1 MKNKW
6 FLILIVFSLLF
17 IFKKNVFAGSEFCDS
32 DEDITYY
39 NFYLFTEGLTNDPV
53 GSSSTTKY
61 ADPYDYFD
69 NSEWL
74 YDIQDYGTISIGG
87 SNNSGTTIYAG
98 SASAT
103 LSNWTVQTW
112 YNNFKTIYNSTS
124 GYTRN
129 SVEHASYSYS
139 SSGNMIRY
147 IVAGNSGG
155 SFDSSTAVYTKSF
168 SSVDYAGYSD
178 ASSFVSSSP
187 TTYIA
192 FCKSKSECER
202 NPAYQIYNQSPY
214 NGEFYG
220 TSADKKFKIYR
231 NYGSSSYNPFNN
243 GYTGVPVYYANK
255 GKTLQT
261 VFTPAAYYIKYKC
274 RKPCDPTREC
284 CYDSSGVEHD
294 DYEGSSV
301 YHFKYINPRT
311 GAQGKKGS
319 TYSQLKTCGCDPTEA
334 CCYDSSGNL
343 HREYNPNNKPG
354 RTYQQSYRFVR
365 DYGTDDEDY
374 PEIDYN
380 YSNGASYGSAYKK
393 VSCGCEPMKKC
404 CFDSSGNYQYNSGSF
419 VQVNQNDE
427 NSRQVVSCS
436 CNGQKNDAQCG
447 ETETYDEVK
456 GNSGSGNNVTNDFT
470 CTMKGQYTNSGFSIL
485 TGNYNTEWTAIA
497 PGYDVVCKDS
507 YEVQY
512 PDDQYESANNLGRY
526 FTFNSRNIG
535 INIAKVTVSR
545 KCVSSRLT
553 NYTMR
558 NGAINSITSSSSKLE
573 SSNMSA
579 SLTYDDIRDIYEQR
593 SKTRPSITLKTDGS
607 SVTTNY
613 YYTTSDSIPSNFTL
627 SNSFTNS
634 TKNSIKSYNTYYV
647 SSVSTV
653 SYNAVLPTI
662 YLRGSQG
669 DTILCENPNVYPQFC
684 YPNQAQLPGN
694 SLPIILTTKG
704 NLRRNYTIT
713 LSLRNMLSRPTS
725 YTSKRRG
732 NLVKDPPINSDLSKT
747 CHYTTASKT
756 RVGGKADKFI
766 YRTVSLSNINPTNRT
781 LGENWN
787 PNNRN
792 IGTYSSLSVTEKKT
806 KIDSYRASIL
816 LNDAASNDYS
826 LKRTDD
832 NYERLSEGHDHFTFE
847 ITPDTMRMI
856 RNYNKSRVTVGG
868 YNDWDLS
875 ILDYDDT
882 NNADTLFRNR
892 YVKQTTY
899 YCGWHWYSP
908 FLSRLTG
915 FGPYTEN
922 VSNCGKSVSAPS
934 WRELNSALG
943 NSFQKEEGTMTNAE
957 LNANRRALIRKQ
969 NALDNQAFRNAGG
982 S

>member
-1 MKNKW
+1 MKSKVIYILLITGILFLFKPTSIYAIDECNK
-6 FLILIVFSLLF
+6 
-17 IFKKNVFAGSEFCDS
+17 NYR
-32 DEDITYY
+32 YY
-39 NFYLFTEGLTNDPV
+39 NFYLFTESFTKWEFDHYILPDNDDGSKGVTIRYAYPKDFFNNPDYLYTFQNWHRIATASSGGASVGGIGLTNWSNNEFWSNLDDV
-53 GSSSTTKY
+53 
-61 ADPYDYFD
+61 YD
-69 NSEWL
+69 
-74 YDIQDYGTISIGG
+74 G
-87 SNNSGTTIYAG
+87 SNGYYEYRNGNNVIRLIVAGSWAKTWG
-98 SASAT
+98 SASLQTRFPRGSYLNENASDVLTNVQTYEALT
-103 LSNWTVQTW
+103 LS
-112 YNNFKTIYNSTS
+112 
-124 GYTRN
+124 
-129 SVEHASYSYS
+129 A
-139 SSGNMIRY
+139 
-147 IVAGNSGG
+147 
-155 SFDSSTAVYTKSF
+155 
-168 SSVDYAGYSD
+168 SD
-178 ASSFVSSSP
+178 ASGDSAITIFD
-187 TTYIA
+187 
-192 FCKSKSECER
+192 K
-202 NPAYQIYNQSPY
+202 PY
-214 NGEFYG
+214 YRGEFYG
-220 TSADKKFKIYR
+220 TSAAKKFKLYR
-231 NYGSSSYNPFNN
+231 NYGTDFNSITSGLKGFNN
-243 GYTGVPVYYANK
+243 NTWFSAGAYLIEYT
-255 GKTLQT
+255 
-261 VFTPAAYYIKYKC
+261 C

-319 TYSQLKTCGCDPTEA
+319 TYSQLKTCGCDPTGA

-436 CNGQKNDAQCG
+436 CNGVNNPGTCG
-447 ETETYDEVK
+447 GTETYDEVK

-732 NLVKDPPINSDLSKT
+732 SLVKDPPINSDLSKI
-747 CHYTTASKT
+747 CHYTTVSKT

-892 YVKQTTY
+892 YVKQTSY

-915 FGPYTEN
+915 FSPYSEN
-922 VSNCGKSVSAPS
+922 VSNCGKSVTAPS

-943 NSFQKEEGTMTNAE
+943 SSFQKEEGTMTNAE